1 MSRFV
6 ARDKLS
12 REVSQGLNCLARS
25 GQNVRVNVRI
35 RIQSWETCII
45 SSQIPPSFCDNK
57 KSGFHPWGGNGQ
69 GQWCGSF

>member
-35 RIQSWETCII
+35 RMQSWKTSII
-45 SSQIPPSFCDNK
+45 SSQIPSSFCDNK